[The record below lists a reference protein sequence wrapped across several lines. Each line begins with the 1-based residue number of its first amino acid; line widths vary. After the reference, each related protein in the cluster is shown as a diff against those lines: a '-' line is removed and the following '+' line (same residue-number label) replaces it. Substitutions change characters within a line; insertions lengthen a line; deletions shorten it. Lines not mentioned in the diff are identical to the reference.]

1 MQQALLKIVSII
13 LGLVVAFGIAELGVR
28 IFCPQEVAPI
38 RFVFDPQRGEIP
50 TPNQKGRHIMPG
62 AFDFTYSNNSL
73 GLRGSKEYK
82 FERHTDHRLLFLG
95 DSFTY
100 GLGVNDDQT
109 FPYLTEQH
117 LLSEKISVEVINA
130 GNSGRGTDYA
140 LKFFQV
146 LGYKF
151 KPDLTIFSF
160 LGKNFVDDS
169 RGQYYSVSSEGEL
182 TPKRLRAG
190 NSLIKDL
197 LDELP
202 GYNWLVSWSQAAN
215 LAKRAGIQ
223 WYLARTGPNE
233 PGRGGLVITYPE
245 RQNGYGDET
254 KIRLTEIYVKNLIK
268 SVEDNG
274 SSIMFFYLP
283 MAPEIEEYRKN
294 GAISPDEAAFTAIIK
309 KQGKEIKSLT
319 PVLAASAEPLAKLYF
334 VPRDG
339 HWTALGQALAAQYLG
354 TEVERRLKKSQQP
367 GHANIANL
375 PGTGGFQGR

>member
-1 MQQALLKIVSII
+1 MRQALLKIVSIM
-13 LGLVVAFGIAELGVR
+13 LGLVVAFGIAEVGVR
-28 IFCPQEVAPI
+28 VFCPQEVAPI

-50 TPNQKGRHIMPG
+50 TPNQKGRRVWPG
-62 AFDFTYSNNSL
+62 VYDFTYSNNSL
-73 GLRGSKEYK
+73 GLRGNKEYK
-82 FERHTDHRLLFLG
+82 FERPTGQRIMFLG

-109 FPYLTEQH
+109 FPYLIEKH
-117 LLSEKISVEVINA
+117 LISENIPVEVINA

-151 KPDLTIFSF
+151 KPDLTVFSF
-160 LGKNFVDDS
+160 LGKNFFDDS

-182 TPKRLRAG
+182 TPKRLGAD
-190 NSLIKDL
+190 SSFIKDL
-197 LDELP
+197 LDALP

-215 LAKRAGIQ
+215 LVKRTAIQ
-223 WYLARTGPNE
+223 WYLARTGPDE
-233 PGRGGLVITYPE
+233 PRRSGLVITYPE
-245 RQNGYGDET
+245 RKNGYGDAT

-268 SVEDNG
+268 SVEDSG

-283 MAPEIEEYRKN
+283 MAPEIEAYRKN
-294 GAISPDEAAFTAIIK
+294 GAISPDEEAFTGIIK

-319 PVLAASAEPLAKLYF
+319 PVLAASAEPLPKLYF
-334 VPRDG
+334 IPQDG

-354 TEVERRLKKSQQP
+354 AEVERRLQKSQ
-367 GHANIANL
+367 
-375 PGTGGFQGR
+375 